1 MIAQFAYSTYLGVPV
16 VAYVG
21 MLTLLLL
28 LATATLG
35 YLSLH
40 GKIQNGFK
48 YHFFFA
54 KTAVAFAVIHAIL
67 ASSTYL
73 NF

>member
-1 MIAQFAYSTYLGVPV
+1 MIAQFAYSMHFGLPI
-16 VAYVG
+16 VAYAG
-21 MLTLLLL
+21 MTTLLLL
-28 LATATLG
+28 LTTATLG

-54 KTAVAFAVIHAIL
+54 RVTIAFALIHAIL
-67 ASSTYL
+67 ASSAYL